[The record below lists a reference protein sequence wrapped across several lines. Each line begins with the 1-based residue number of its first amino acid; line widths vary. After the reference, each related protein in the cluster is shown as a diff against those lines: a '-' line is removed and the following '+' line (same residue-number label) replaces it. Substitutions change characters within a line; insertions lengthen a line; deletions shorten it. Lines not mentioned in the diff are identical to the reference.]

1 MTQQNANL
9 TINSTSDALKE
20 LSALVTHGDKQ
31 QKLQSS
37 RFCSE
42 FQEVLKRYSTLQKQV
57 ATRQK
62 YTMNLRPGS
71 RKPSGGGGVQTGGWL
86 EGQRPR
92 GGEEATSLLADV
104 DSPQSPTSPQQ
115 QQQQQQW
122 KEDLDYEQAMLVER
136 DRRVRQIEADMLD
149 CNQIF
154 KDLASMVHAQGE
166 VIDTI
171 EGNIEGAQ
179 QNTAQGVEQLRSAAN
194 YQRKYRRK
202 TCILLV
208 LVVVVAAVVALVIYF
223 SIK

>member
-1 MTQQNANL
+1 M
-9 TINSTSDALKE
+9 
-20 LSALVTHGDKQ
+20 ALVRGQ
-31 QKLQSS
+31 QKT
-37 RFCSE
+37 SE
-42 FQEVLKRYSTLQKQV
+42 VAPVL
-57 ATRQK
+57 A
-62 YTMNLRPGS
+62 
-71 RKPSGGGGVQTGGWL
+71 
-86 EGQRPR
+86 
-92 GGEEATSLLADV
+92 
-104 DSPQSPTSPQQ
+104 
-115 QQQQQQW
+115 
-122 KEDLDYEQAMLVER
+122 QAMLVER

-194 YQRKYRRK
+194 YQRKYRQK